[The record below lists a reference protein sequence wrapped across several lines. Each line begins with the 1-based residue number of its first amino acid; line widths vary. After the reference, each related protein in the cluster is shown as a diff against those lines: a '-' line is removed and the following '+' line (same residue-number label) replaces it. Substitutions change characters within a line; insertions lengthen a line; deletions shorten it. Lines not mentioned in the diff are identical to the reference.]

1 MILPYSQQNQI
12 ENVMKKSL
20 LTIGIKTTSYLG
32 ISKKKSIYLFKNYQ
46 ISPKPI
52 KEDPSK

>member
-20 LTIGIKTTSYLG
+20 LTIGIKTSYLG
-32 ISKKKSIYLFKNYQ
+32 IPKKKSIYLFKNHQ
-46 ISPKPI
+46 VSPKPI